1 MLTLHFTA
9 GQTGDYIQMQQL
21 EASWP
26 GTVQSTNRG
35 FTAIQFVAES
45 LFNFP
50 MEKGNYHDSD
60 TEQGLPDNQKLLWH
74 KFTLP
79 PKPQQNLMPAN
90 EPNRPH
96 AHIQDLPSVARALL
110 TDLTI
115 SHISNWYD
123 NPS

>member
-1 MLTLHFTA
+1 
-9 GQTGDYIQMQQL
+9 MQQL

-26 GTVQSTNRG
+26 GAVQSTNRPKK
-35 FTAIQFVAES
+35 FAAES

-60 TEQGLPDNQKLLWH
+60 TEQGLPDNQKVLWH

-90 EPNRPH
+90 GPNRPRS
-96 AHIQDLPSVARALL
+96 HIQDLPSVARA
-110 TDLTI
+110 DAKDH
-115 SHISNWYD
+115 S
-123 NPS
+123 